1 MLADHSDVDNK
12 YIFLAYT
19 GIGLIYMNQGDYDK
33 AEYFFEKAI
42 HQIDNLTIESIEDVC
57 RVLTVLYYGGTFYAK
72 IKEYD
77 TSDVLLRRG
86 ITICSENH
94 VTYYLARIKYLQAEN
109 AYVNDASSEEV
120 KELMRDAAAFA
131 RVNKNTVLLEKIK
144 VFKELVAKGE

>member
-1 MLADHSDVDNK
+1 MIRPNTSLKNNH
-12 YIFLAYT
+12 
-19 GIGLIYMNQGDYDK
+19 
-33 AEYFFEKAI
+33 
-42 HQIDNLTIESIEDVC
+42 TIESIEDVC